1 MPDTATD
8 PQPEAGLPTTP
19 TISILS
25 RWSGSVLFSC
35 ALTAEI
41 AGKRLGLRLG
51 FAIKAAFASD
61 ADLRDADLRGAD
73 LSDADLRGADL
84 RGADLSGADLRDADL
99 SGADLRGAD
108 LSDADLSGADLRG
121 ADLSDADLR
130 DADLSGA
137 DLRGADLSDADL
149 SDADLSGA
157 DGLPDAP
164 VVPNIDAAILAAVEA
179 GGTLRMSSWHTC
191 GTSHCRGGWAVH
203 LAGDAGYALERKF
216 GTNVAATLIYAASR
230 PGVPVPSFSADA
242 ADDETLADIRACA
255 AAQTSGEARS

>member
-1 MPDTATD
+1 MPDTTPG
-8 PQPEAGLPTTP
+8 PQSEAGPLS
-19 TISILS
+19 TISILN
-25 RWSGSVLFSC
+25 RWSGSVQFQCELS
-35 ALTAEI
+35 AEVS
-41 AGKRLGLRLG
+41 ARRFGLRLG
-51 FAIKAAFASD
+51 FAIKAAFSA
-61 ADLRDADLRGAD
+61 
-73 LSDADLRGADL
+73 
-84 RGADLSGADLRDADL
+84 
-99 SGADLRGAD
+99 
-108 LSDADLSGADLRG
+108 
-121 ADLSDADLR
+121 
-130 DADLSGA
+130 GA

-149 SDADLSGA
+149 SDAVLSGAVLSGA

-230 PGVPVPSFSADA
+230 PGVPVPSFSAA
-242 ADDETLADIRACA
+242 ADNDETLADIRACA